1 MKKYF
6 LAFALLLTSFVSFV
20 TRPNCFPYRT
30 IFGNEVCLQN
40 EQLSNNLNVLAEKVN
55 IGSNVNPIR
64 PQGPVVVEN
73 GSSTI
78 SAEFGTTIYSDF
90 EVKLGASL
98 EINGNCI
105 ITQ

>member
-1 MKKYF
+1 MKNLFRIYLNGIRSVQKLF
-6 LAFALLLTSFVSFV
+6 VLLLVLI
-20 TRPNCFPYRT
+20 RIA
-30 IFGNEVCLQN
+30 IFSLH
-40 EQLSNNLNVLAEKVN
+40 A
-55 IGSNVNPIR
+55 IF
-64 PQGPVVVEN
+64 EN